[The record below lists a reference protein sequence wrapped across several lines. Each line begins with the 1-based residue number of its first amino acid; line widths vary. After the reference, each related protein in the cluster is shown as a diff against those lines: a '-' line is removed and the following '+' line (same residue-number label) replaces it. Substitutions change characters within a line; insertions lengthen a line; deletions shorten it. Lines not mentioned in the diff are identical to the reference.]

1 MVTIIEENQN
11 AIVIA
16 LSDTE
21 VGKVILPNNLV
32 WVNAKTGEPVDL
44 FGKEEEP
51 SFEKETQALQYA
63 NTINNLFPTFIRND
77 VWQTED
83 GKIHQMIVM
92 ERLYILPTH
101 HFDLETRKIMVSDF
115 VVSMKELHDKFF
127 VHGDFC
133 RPTNYFTRG
142 NFEWMFKNI
151 VQTEKGLRL
160 IDTGFSKYLAREKN
174 TRMLA
179 SCLVEERQDINLF
192 RYYYLEEEKESK

>member
-1 MVTIIEENQN
+1 MLTIIEENQN

-32 WVNAKTGEPVDL
+32 WVNAKTGKPVDL

-51 SFEKETQALQYA
+51 SFEKEIQALQYA

-77 VWQTED
+77 EWQTED
-83 GKIHQMIVM
+83 GKTHNMIVM
-92 ERLYILPTH
+92 ERLYILPAH
-101 HFDLETRKIMVSDF
+101 HFDLETRKLMMSDF
-115 VVSMKELHDKFF
+115 EVKIKELHDKFF

-160 IDTGFSKYLAREKN
+160 IDTGFSKYLPTEKN
-174 TRMLA
+174 TRMLV
-179 SCLVEERQDINLF
+179 SCLLEERQDIKLF
-192 RYYYLEEEKESK
+192 RHYYLEEGKDSQ

>member
-1 MVTIIEENQN
+1 MFTIIEENQN

-21 VGKVILPNNLV
+21 VGKVILPNKIV

-44 FGKEEEP
+44 FGKEDEP
-51 SFEKETQALQYA
+51 SFEKETQAL
-63 NTINNLFPTFIRND
+63 
-77 VWQTED
+77 
-83 GKIHQMIVM
+83 
-92 ERLYILPTH
+92 
-101 HFDLETRKIMVSDF
+101 
-115 VVSMKELHDKFF
+115 

-160 IDTGFSKYLAREKN
+160 IDTGFSKYLSREKN

-179 SCLVEERQDINLF
+179 SCLIEERQDINLF
-192 RYYYLEEEKESK
+192 RYYYLEEGKDSQ